1 MTSQKVELEPWE
13 QQAIQE
19 LMAQMQDPQRA
30 LEDAR
35 IEDEANCPIGAGIPD
50 KHLAKFLSDPTGF
63 CEYQHLKRLVFQGL
77 GELLTDCNLG
87 AGLPAAQTAGRQLL
101 NERLQQPSIEI
112 QQKLMA
118 ILAEELSTPQDVPL
132 SLAAQSSLRQV
143 IQTVLSAEDW
153 DAISAVAAHSLQQHV
168 RAMVTLPQTA

>member
-1 MTSQKVELEPWE
+1 M
-13 QQAIQE
+13 
-19 LMAQMQDPQRA
+19 
-30 LEDAR
+30 
-35 IEDEANCPIGAGIPD
+35 
-50 KHLAKFLSDPTGF
+50 
-63 CEYQHLKRLVFQGL
+63 
-77 GELLTDCNLG
+77 
-87 AGLPAAQTAGRQLL
+87 PAAQTAGRQLL

-132 SLAAQSSLRQV
+132 SLAAQPRLRQV

-153 DAISAVAAHSLQQHV
+153 DSISAMAVHSLQQHV